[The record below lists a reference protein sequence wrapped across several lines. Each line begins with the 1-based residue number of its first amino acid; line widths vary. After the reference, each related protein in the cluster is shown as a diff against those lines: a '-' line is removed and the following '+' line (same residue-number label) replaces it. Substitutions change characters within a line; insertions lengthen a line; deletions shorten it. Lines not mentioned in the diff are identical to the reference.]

1 MDTEA
6 TRDLIERYYATL
18 TKGRRALGELLT
30 EDCEFHPPAT
40 STTGMVAGRDE
51 VAALLSGKMVKES
64 FDLSQPFELEVQRM
78 VVDGPVAVVQQRLA
92 ATAAN
97 GNAYDND
104 YCWVYECRDGAV
116 ARIDEYA
123 DTLKAARIMGWL
135 DD

>member
-1 MDTEA
+1 MDTEQ
-6 TRDLIERYYATL
+6 TRALVERYYDNLA
-18 TKGRRALGELLT
+18 KGRAAVAECLT

-40 STTGMVAGRDE
+40 AQAGVVKGRDE
-51 VAALLSGKMVKES
+51 VAGLLAGKLVKQS
-64 FDLSQPFELEVQRM
+64 FDLTQPFDLQVKRM
-78 VVDGPVAVVQQRLA
+78 VVDGPVAVVQQRLV

-104 YCWVYECRDGAV
+104 YCWVYECRDGAI
-116 ARIDEYA
+116 ARMDEYA